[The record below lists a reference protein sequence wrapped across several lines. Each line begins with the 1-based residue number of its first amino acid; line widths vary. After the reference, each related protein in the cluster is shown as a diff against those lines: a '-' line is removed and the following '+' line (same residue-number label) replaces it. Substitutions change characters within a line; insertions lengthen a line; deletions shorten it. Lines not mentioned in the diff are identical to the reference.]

1 MLLLSLL
8 FLWQVGWTNDVGT
21 DKIIHDFRMLLGMN
35 SLWSSGWIMDIHLQ
49 HDLVN
54 VGDNVLMIQTVDM
67 MGGPNRGCNF
77 PPK

>member
-1 MLLLSLL
+1 
-8 FLWQVGWTNDVGT
+8 
-21 DKIIHDFRMLLGMN
+21 
-35 SLWSSGWIMDIHLQ
+35 MDIHLQ

-54 VGDNVLMIQTVDM
+54 VRDNVLMIQTVDM